1 MAITVDLRDTHLKEN
16 LQALKVLKDTGCY
29 SDGELQKL
37 YNKQVEADKR
47 SDNNA

>member
-16 LQALKVLKDTGCY
+16 LQAIKELKELGCY
-29 SDGELQKL
+29 SDEELQEL